1 MIGKTIGMLLI
12 MTASIVVLPIQ
23 VAMLV
28 SRSREFR
35 GSTYLSN
42 LAVATEF
49 CNWLA
54 ERQVTTVTDEPD
66 KSTERTGRSYTPVF
80 S

>member
-28 SRSREFR
+28 SRSRKFR

-42 LAVATEF
+42 PTVATEF
-49 CNWLA
+49 CNCLA
-54 ERQVTTVTDEPD
+54 DYEA
-66 KSTERTGRSYTPVF
+66 SNHSH
-80 S
+80 